1 MSAIS
6 ATIPAKSK
14 PFVRWTEEERRAHR
28 RMQNAAFQA
37 RKTDRLTDRQKQ
49 VKEEERKKRQETKQ
63 AIEQG
68 AWVTTGEKVK
78 VEKVEKKETVKVK
91 AKNGFAA
98 LDSDTEDE
106 ASVEAKEAPVEAKE
120 APIWGKQ
127 KINWAD
133 SDDE

>member
-6 ATIPAKSK
+6 TIPAKSAK

-28 RMQNAAFQA
+28 RSQNAAYQA
-37 RKTDRLTDRQKQ
+37 RKTERLTDRQKQ
-49 VKEEERKKRQETKQ
+49 VKEEERKKRLETKQ

-68 AWVTTGEKVK
+68 AWVTTGAKVK
-78 VEKVEKKETVKVK
+78 VEKEKETVKVK

-106 ASVEAKEAPVEAKE
+106 APVEEKE
-120 APIWGKQ
+120 PVWGKQ

>member
-6 ATIPAKSK
+6 TIPAKSSK

-28 RMQNAAFQA
+28 RTQNAAYQA
-37 RKTDRLTDRQKQ
+37 RKADRLTDRQKQ
-49 VKEEERKKRQETKQ
+49 VKEEERKKRQEMKQ

-78 VEKVEKKETVKVK
+78 VEKIEKKETVKVK

-98 LDSDTEDE
+98 LDSDTEED
-106 ASVEAKEAPVEAKE
+106 EAPVKAKETE

-127 KINWAD
+127 KINWAED

>member
-1 MSAIS
+1 MSTIS
-6 ATIPAKSK
+6 TIPAK

-28 RMQNAAFQA
+28 RSQNAAFQA
-37 RKTDRLTDRQKQ
+37 RKTERLTDRQKQ
-49 VKEEERKKRQETKQ
+49 VKEEERKKRLETKQ

-68 AWVTTGEKVK
+68 AWVTTGAKVK
-78 VEKVEKKETVKVK
+78 VEKEKETVKVK

-98 LDSDTEDE
+98 LDSDTEE
-106 ASVEAKEAPVEAKE
+106 EVEAKETNETSG
-120 APIWGKQ
+120 WGKQ

>member
-28 RMQNAAFQA
+28 RSQNAAFQA
-37 RKTDRLTDRQKQ
+37 RKADRLTDRQKQ

-68 AWVTTGEKVK
+68 AWVTTGAKVK

-106 ASVEAKEAPVEAKE
+106 APVEAKEE

-127 KINWAD
+127 KINWAED

>member
-6 ATIPAKSK
+6 TIPAKSSK

-28 RMQNAAFQA
+28 RTQNAAFQA
-37 RKTDRLTDRQKQ
+37 RKTERLTDRQKQ
-49 VKEEERKKRQETKQ
+49 VKEEERKKRLETKQ

-68 AWVTTGEKVK
+68 AWVTTGAKVK
-78 VEKVEKKETVKVK
+78 VEKEKKETVKVK
-91 AKNGFAA
+91 AKNGFAT
-98 LDSDTEDE
+98 LDSDTEDDMP
-106 ASVEAKEAPVEAKE
+106 EAPVEEKE
-120 APIWGKQ
+120 PVWGKQ

>member
-1 MSAIS
+1 MSSIS
-6 ATIPAKSK
+6 ATAKSSK

-28 RMQNAAFQA
+28 RAQNAAFQA
-37 RKTDRLTDRQKQ
+37 RKTERLTDRQKQ
-49 VKEEERKKRQETKQ
+49 VKEEERKKRLETKQ

-68 AWVTTGEKVK
+68 AWVTTGAKVK
-78 VEKVEKKETVKVK
+78 VEKVEKKETVK

-98 LDSDTEDE
+98 LDSDTEEEVD
-106 ASVEAKEAPVEAKE
+106 AKEANETSG
-120 APIWGKQ
+120 WGKQ

>member
-6 ATIPAKSK
+6 AIPEKSSK

-28 RMQNAAFQA
+28 RAQNATYQA

-68 AWVTTGEKVK
+68 AWVTTGAKVK
-78 VEKVEKKETVKVK
+78 VEKVKETVKVK

-98 LDSDTEDE
+98 LDSDTEE
-106 ASVEAKEAPVEAKE
+106 EAPVEEKE
-120 APIWGKQ
+120 VWGKQ